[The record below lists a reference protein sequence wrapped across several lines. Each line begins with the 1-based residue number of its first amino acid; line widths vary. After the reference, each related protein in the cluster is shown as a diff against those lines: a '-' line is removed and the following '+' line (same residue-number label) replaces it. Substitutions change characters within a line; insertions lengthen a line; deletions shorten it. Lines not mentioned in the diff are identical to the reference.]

1 MINIV
6 TCVIDYYL
14 IIDVE
19 AIIDLLDEV
28 PMETDEVSE
37 DAWAKEYR
45 KMMKGEK
52 EKEKRDRFATADFK
66 LPKVT
71 FSFIKLI
78 IPLKSLFIAMSKFI
92 RHYGYFFSLN

>member
-1 MINIV
+1 MG
-6 TCVIDYYL
+6 YSL

-19 AIIDLLDEV
+19 VIIDLLGEV

-37 DAWAKEYR
+37 DTWTKEYK

-52 EKEKRDRFATADFK
+52 DKEMKDRLATTDFR

-78 IPLKSLFIAMSKFI
+78 ISLKSLFIAISRFI
-92 RHYGYFFSLN
+92 RHYGYFFL